1 MSFRLESRSTAGQL
15 ILSPIAGLAQIAF
28 FGNLLRDLSPIEYG
42 IAAMAL
48 MAPLLL
54 QFLDL
59 GSNHVCFISWN
70 SISKMDKEVSS
81 VAMGNILLSLT
92 TVTIVSI
99 FGVVTTVALVLFTDQ
114 SNFLLLVIA
123 INFINV
129 PFAWIIASIR
139 SVGNHLLYV
148 VFFNSTWPLSYIFL
162 KILNFGGYRPSIE
175 LSLVPVLISIFTG
188 LVTIPILYSR
198 IKQNYDYLSFKDAS
212 FQPRVYL
219 TESFTAALFNIFGTL
234 LTHLDKYFVG
244 LLFGAAAAGSY
255 VSHSIISIGLFSV
268 LSVLFIEKLAKKYSS
283 DLDSKNLFL
292 FFTMSLVLAF
302 GNYFGTLIIFK
313 SVYRTTN
320 FDPLLTV
327 GFSSQIIA
335 VGLNLGLLLR
345 QNIGSISEIRT
356 FSAFLALI
364 SFSTTTFLF
373 QNFISLWTIP
383 FIWSAFTIF
392 SLSVSV
398 RAINGRYKS

>member
-1 MSFRLESRSTAGQL
+1 MSFRLESRSTAAQL

-28 FGNLLRDLSPIEYG
+28 FGTLLRDLSPFEYG

-59 GSNHVCFISWN
+59 GSNYVCFISWN
-70 SISKMDKEVSS
+70 SISKMDKEVSA
-81 VAMGNILLSLT
+81 VAMGNILLSLA
-92 TVTIVSI
+92 TVTIISI
-99 FGVVTTVALVLFTDQ
+99 FGFVTTVALVLFTDQ

-123 INFINV
+123 LNFINV

-139 SVGNHLLYV
+139 AVGNHLLYIV
-148 VFFNSTWPLSYIFL
+148 CFNSIWPLSYIFL
-162 KILNFGGYRPSIE
+162 KILNFVGYRPLVE
-175 LSLVPVLISIFTG
+175 HSLIPVLFSISMG
-188 LVTIPILYSR
+188 LLTIPILNSQ
-198 IKQNYDYLSFKDAS
+198 IKQNYDYLSFRDAS
-212 FQPRVYL
+212 FQPRIYI
-219 TESFTAALFNIFGTL
+219 TESFTAALFNIFSAL

-255 VSHSIISIGLFSV
+255 VSHSIISIGFFSV

-283 DLDSKNLFL
+283 DFDSKNLII
-292 FFTMSLVLAF
+292 FFTMSLVFAF

-313 SVYRTTN
+313 SVYRAMN
-320 FDPLLTV
+320 FDPLLTI

-335 VGLNLGLLLR
+335 FGLNLGLLLR
-345 QNIGSISEIRT
+345 QNIGSISKIRT

-364 SFSTTTFLF
+364 SFSITTFLF
-373 QNFISLWTIP
+373 QNFISPRILP
-383 FIWSAFTIF
+383 FIWSALTIV
-392 SLSVSV
+392 SLKVSICAMSS
-398 RAINGRYKS
+398 RWKG